1 MELPLHMLTLLLP
14 YLFLLVFSTCIY
26 PLNFLLTSPI
36 YDVTDIFLG
45 GKPAPY
51 KAVKKR
57 MSL

>member
-14 YLFLLVFSTCIY
+14 YLFLLVFSTCIH
-26 PLNFLLTSPI
+26 PLNSLLTPPI
-36 YDVTDIFLG
+36 YDVTAIFLG
-45 GKPAPY
+45 GKLVSY